1 MRHARCVDP
10 SWAVTTV
17 GCMSDAILVRNA
29 ELVTIREAMRE
40 LNRIVDALEDGTLDK
55 LVLTQR
61 NRMRAVLVSL
71 DRFVALEL
79 AAEAARREA
88 GRRAA

>member
-1 MRHARCVDP
+1 
-10 SWAVTTV
+10 
-17 GCMSDAILVRNA
+17 MSDAILVRNA